1 MSGFYSRGRGGS
13 TKDRCVPRGF
23 GYSCLVRLDPIAG
36 VLVATLLGGCAGSV
50 TFPNVT
56 PGNQVEV
63 RGQLYRPEGPGPF
76 PAMVLLHGCAG
87 VEPHHARWA
96 RWLTERG
103 YVALVVDSWGSRGI
117 VENCSKGT
125 PDVENTDRFDDAF
138 GGLRYLQSL
147 AYVDPGRIGAV
158 GWSNGGVFSMAV
170 VNGPSLERARKRGVT
185 LPAVRFRL
193 GIGMSPGGCFSL
205 VREVVVAPL
214 LVLIGAA
221 DDWTLATTCEEMVK
235 AMRAKGADA
244 TIRIF
249 PGAYH
254 YFDNADYP
262 LQVLP
267 DVENRNRPGGC
278 CGATVGYQPEAA
290 AAAAADV
297 EAFLAKHLNPNF
309 RFER

>member
-1 MSGFYSRGRGGS
+1 MPGFYSRERRGS
-13 TKDRCVPRGF
+13 TKDRCAPRGF
-23 GYSCLVRLDPIAG
+23 GYSYLVRLDLLAG
-36 VLVATLLGGCAGSV
+36 VLLATLLGGCAGSV
-50 TFPNVT
+50 TFPNIT
-56 PGNQVEV
+56 PGKPVEI

-76 PAMVLLHGCAG
+76 PAIVLFHGCGG
-87 VEPHHARWA
+87 VEALHARWA
-96 RWLTERG
+96 RWLNERG

-138 GGLRYLQSL
+138 GALRYLQ
-147 AYVDPGRIGAV
+147 ARPFVNPGRIGAM
-158 GWSNGGVFSMAV
+158 GWSNGGVFAIAV

-185 LPAVRFRL
+185 LPAVGFRL
-193 GIGMSPGGCFSL
+193 GIGISPGGCFSL
-205 VREVVVAPL
+205 VKEVVVAPL

-221 DDWTLATTCEEMVK
+221 DDWTLATTCEEMVN

-262 LQVLP
+262 LQMLP
-267 DVENRNRPGGC
+267 DVENRNKPGDC
-278 CGATVGYQPEAA
+278 CGATVGYQREAA
-290 AAAAADV
+290 AAAFTEV
-297 EAFLAKHLNPNF
+297 EAFLAKHLK
-309 RFER
+309 